1 MQLDKEKK
9 SKENDSVL
17 FGPKGSVIKP
27 QCHKFYLVHLGG
39 VTGGV
44 VSATVCCLSM
54 YCWFCLLVTAENLF
68 RRNITKHTMIAT
80 VATEVTNEIIA
91 IAMAATVGISFR
103 YVLET
108 GVTVSANELENSK
121 ISSLVQNEL
130 KTQICDCTHTT
141 Y

>member
-1 MQLDKEKK
+1 
-9 SKENDSVL
+9 
-17 FGPKGSVIKP
+17 
-27 QCHKFYLVHLGG
+27 
-39 VTGGV
+39 
-44 VSATVCCLSM
+44 M
-54 YCWFCLLVTAENLF
+54 YCWFCLLVTAESLF
-68 RRNITKHTMIAT
+68 RKNMTKHTMIAT

-108 GVTVSANELENSK
+108 GVTVSVNELENSK